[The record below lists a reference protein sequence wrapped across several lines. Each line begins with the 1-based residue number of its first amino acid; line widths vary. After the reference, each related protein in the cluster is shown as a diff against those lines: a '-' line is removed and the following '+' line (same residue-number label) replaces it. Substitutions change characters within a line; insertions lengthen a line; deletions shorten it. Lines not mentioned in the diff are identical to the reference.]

1 MKRLAI
7 VAILT
12 ALLVGPG
19 LRSQSPGIQRVKELS
34 EKMESLSRRSPRD
47 VVKLGKEALD
57 ILGREKSLELEAT
70 VLDQVCAAYLNL
82 GQYDEAL
89 KYAGQCFEVAGR
101 IPSPMRQASALNI
114 TGIIWVRKG
123 DFKKSRTY
131 SLQALELFEKTGDK
145 RRMSATL
152 NNIGLSYD
160 MQGNYQKALE
170 YHLKS
175 LEIRE
180 DMGDERW
187 IASSLNNIGVMYKL
201 LGNNDQALQY
211 YQRALAIRLKLG
223 DQRGLASLYINIGNI
238 FWDKKDYEQTLGY
251 YLKSL
256 EIDRKQGNE
265 SGIASTLFNLGLFYL
280 ELKDYPKALDYYNQ
294 ALKIREKLGEKW
306 RISKNLISIGEV
318 YQKMGRAGTAI
329 RTISRGLELAQ
340 EIEALDQQ
348 QNGYKALATAY
359 EGIGNYREAL
369 RNFKTY
375 KAVGDKILNNENR
388 KKIAEI
394 QAKYESDKK
403 EKEIELLKKNNKIQE
418 LMLNRQKMIRN
429 LLIVGFLVI
438 MAVIAQLIRK
448 YKYVFT
454 FWKKKHYIG
463 HYKIM
468 EQVAVGGMG
477 AVYKAADVMD
487 TNSIIALK
495 IMREEYFADETQK
508 KRFKQEAS
516 IIDQV
521 VHPNIVEVI
530 ERGESDG
537 KLYIAMELLEGP
549 TLAEYIQSDKRED
562 PSSRRLIMAQI
573 ADALL
578 NIHEKNIIHR
588 DLKPENIVLIK
599 KGANPYFVKLLDFGL
614 ATSQSLSR
622 FTETGM
628 VVGTIFYLSPE
639 QVTGGQLT
647 VASDVYAL
655 GIIFYE
661 MLTGRKPFVGETT
674 IDIMKQILEKDP
686 IAPEVFQP
694 RVNRTLSD
702 LVMHMIKKNPNLR
715 PDIAT
720 VHNVLKAMA
729 QSGDTLAYPL
739 DDPRIKNR

>member
-1 MKRLAI
+1 MKRFAAVLILCVLA
-7 VAILT
+7 AGT
-12 ALLVGPG
+12 EMWPQ
-19 LRSQSPGIQRVKELS
+19 SQGIERVRELS
-34 EKMESLSRRSPRD
+34 EKMESLNRSAPRE
-47 VVKLGKEALD
+47 VVKHGKEALD
-57 ILGREKSLELEAT
+57 ILAREKNPELRAT
-70 VLDQVCAAYLNL
+70 ILDQVCAAYLNL
-82 GQYDEAL
+82 GQYDKAL
-89 KYAGQCFEVAGR
+89 QYAGECYDVASR

-131 SLQALELFEKTGDK
+131 SLQALELFERIGDK
-145 RRMSATL
+145 RRISATL

-160 MQGNYQKALE
+160 MQGNYEKALE

-180 DMGDERW
+180 DLGDERW

-201 LGNNDQALQY
+201 LGNDNQALQY
-211 YQRALAIRLKLG
+211 YQRALEIRRKLG
-223 DQRGLASLYINIGNI
+223 DQRGLAGLYINIGNI
-238 FWDKKDYEQTLGY
+238 YWDRKNYEQTLDY

-256 EIDRKQGNE
+256 EIDRQQGNE
-265 SGIASTLFNLGLFYL
+265 SGIASTLFNLGLFYM
-280 ELKDYPKALDYYNQ
+280 ELKDYPKALDYYTQ
-294 ALKIREKLGEKW
+294 ALKIREKLGEKS
-306 RISKNLISIGEV
+306 RLSKNLISIGDT
-318 YQKMGRAGTAI
+318 YQKMGRPQTAI
-329 RTISRGLELAQ
+329 RTITKGLEIAR

-348 QNGYKALATAY
+348 QSGYIALATAY

-369 RNFKTY
+369 RNYKTY

-388 KKIAEI
+388 KKIVEI

-418 LMLNRQKMIRN
+418 LMLNRQKWIRN
-429 LLIVGFLVI
+429 FLIIGFLMLI
-438 MAVIAQLIRK
+438 AVAAQLIRK

-463 HYKIM
+463 HYKIL

-477 AVYKAADVMD
+477 AVYKAADIMN
-487 TNSIIALK
+487 TNSVIALK

-521 VHPNIVEVI
+521 DHPNIVEVI

-549 TLAEYIQSDKRED
+549 TLAEYIQSD
-562 PSSRRLIMAQI
+562 RRQDASGRRSIMVQI

-578 NIHEKNIIHR
+578 NIHERNIIHR
-588 DLKPENIVLIK
+588 DLKPENIILVN
-599 KGANPYFVKLLDFGL
+599 KGGNPYFVKLLDFGL

-661 MLTGRKPFVGETT
+661 ILTGRKPFIGETT
-674 IDIMKQILEKDP
+674 IDIMKQILEKEP
-686 IAPEVFQP
+686 IAPEVFEP
-694 RVNRTLSD
+694 RVNRSLSD
-702 LVMHMIKKNPNLR
+702 LVMHMIKKNPKLR

-720 VHNVLKAMA
+720 VRNVLKAMA
-729 QSGDTLAYPL
+729 QSGDTLAYPITDL
-739 DDPRIKNR
+739 RHPD